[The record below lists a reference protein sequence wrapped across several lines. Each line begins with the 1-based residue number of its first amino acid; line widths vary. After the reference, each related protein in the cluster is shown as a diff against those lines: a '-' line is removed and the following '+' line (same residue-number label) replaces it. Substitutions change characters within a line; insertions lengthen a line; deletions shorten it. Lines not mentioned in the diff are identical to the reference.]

1 MTTPRASVT
10 YAYGASGMREH
21 VSVTTPEGTTSTQS
35 VWDGQTLLA
44 ERDSDGTLYRYV
56 HGPDGSPLSLVRT
69 RPGAADER
77 FSYHTDALGSVVAIT
92 SEGGGVV
99 ATYRYGAFGELLAT
113 GGSDAA
119 LASRNPLRYRAYYY
133 DTHSGL
139 YYLPARYYDP
149 ASARFLSPDPAP
161 ASAGDPRT
169 LDRYLY
175 CTGDPVNYYD
185 PSGAYLAAGGGAS
198 KVSDEAIALAKDD
211 LAAAIAVQDAYRA
224 TVAASYSSGLS
235 YDAAHAAAEVAAA
248 ERAAALAERE
258 SAGINWSLLPTRPD
272 AIGWGLMGAG
282 AVGDIA
288 LGLGAVK
295 AATVPPVGVPAYK
308 LAKGYNVVVDGLGIA
323 YSVYQLASGSGS
335 LGDVVLSG
343 LSIVPGVSTGVLLV
357 HIGLMVADGAG
368 ARVYSEP

>member
-1 MTTPRASVT
+1 MS
-10 YAYGASGMREH
+10 
-21 VSVTTPEGTTSTQS
+21 TTSTQS
-35 VWDGQTLLA
+35 VWDGRTLLA
-44 ERDSDGTLYRYV
+44 ERDSDGTLHRYV
-56 HGPDGSPLSLVRT
+56 HGPEGSPLSLVRT

-77 FSYHTDALGSVVAIT
+77 FSYHTDALGSVVAIM

-133 DTHSGL
+133 DTHSAL

-169 LDRYLY
+169 LDRYMY

-185 PSGAYLAAGGGAS
+185 PTGAYLAAGGGSS

-258 SAGINWSLLPTRPD
+258 KTGDVSAPMTPGDIAPAVHTMFGPGNDLIAFGTVQLIGGIAL
-272 AIGWGLMGAG
+272 AIDGFQVGMTGTLAIPETYGLGAGLTVLGGTSVIGGVHLAGAG
-282 AVGDIA
+282 AVLIWAG
-288 LGLGAVK
+288 
-295 AATVPPVGVPAYK
+295 GVDN
-308 LAKGYNVVVDGLGIA
+308 GWWG
-323 YSVYQLASGSGS
+323 
-335 LGDVVLSG
+335 
-343 LSIVPGVSTGVLLV
+343 
-357 HIGLMVADGAG
+357 H
-368 ARVYSEP
+368 E

>member
-1 MTTPRASVT
+1 
-10 YAYGASGMREH
+10 MREH
-21 VSVTTPEGTTSTQS
+21 VSVTTPEGTTSTES

-69 RPGAADER
+69 RPGGPDER
-77 FSYHTDALGSVVAIT
+77 FNYHTDALGSVVAIT
-92 SEGGGVV
+92 SEAGTVV
-99 ATYRYGAFGELLAT
+99 ASYRYGAFGELLAT

-133 DTHSGL
+133 DTHSAL

-224 TVAASYSSGLS
+224 TVAASYASGLS

-272 AIGWGLMGAG
+272 AISWGLMGAG

-288 LGLGAVK
+288 TGLGAIEAV
-295 AATVPPVGVPAYK
+295 TVPPAGVPAYK
-308 LAKGYNVVVDGLGIA
+308 LAKGYNAVVDGLGIV
-323 YSVYQLASGSGS
+323 YSGYQWLGSRNGS
-335 LGDVVLSG
+335 LGDVALSG
-343 LSIVPGVSTGVLLV
+343 LSIAPGVSTGSCWSIL
-357 HIGLMVADGAG
+357 G
-368 ARVYSEP
+368 